1 MLFKVSDTT
10 KYFIKMSIVNYFD
23 HHDRK
28 AGKEHFLHLIQV
40 AKADG
45 VIDKAELEMLHKMG
59 KRLGLTDPEI
69 DELINKKDSK
79 AFIPPYSLEER
90 FHQLYDVV
98 AMALADGVL
107 FTNEV
112 KMFKRMA
119 IALNFSDEDVTK
131 LLNLLVNG
139 IKMDKGEE
147 ELLKIYKQKK

>member
-1 MLFKVSDTT
+1 
-10 KYFIKMSIVNYFD
+10 MSMINYFD

-45 VIDKAELEMLHKMG
+45 VVDKTEMDMLHKMG

-69 DELINKKDSK
+69 DELIDKNDFKT
-79 AFIPPYSLEER
+79 FIPPYSLEDR

-98 AMALADGVL
+98 AMALADGL
-107 FTNEV
+107 MFTNEI
-112 KMFKRMA
+112 KMFKRLA
-119 IALNFSDEDVTK
+119 VASNFDDNDAER

-139 IKMDKGEE
+139 IKQNKSED
-147 ELLKIYKQKK
+147 ELFHVYKKK

>member
-1 MLFKVSDTT
+1 
-10 KYFIKMSIVNYFD
+10 MSLINYFD

-45 VIDKAELEMLHKMG
+45 VIDKMEMDMLHKMG

-69 DELINKKDSK
+69 DELIHKKDSK
-79 AFIPPYSLEER
+79 TYTPPYSLEDR

-98 AMALADGVL
+98 AMALADGVM

-112 KMFKRMA
+112 KMFKRLA
-119 IALNFSDEDVTK
+119 VASNFDDTTAEK

-139 IKMDKGEE
+139 IKQDKKED
-147 ELLKIYKQKK
+147 ELFQIFRKK

>member
-1 MLFKVSDTT
+1 
-10 KYFIKMSIVNYFD
+10 MSIVNYFD

-45 VIDKAELEMLHKMG
+45 VIDKTEMDMLHKMG

-69 DELINKKDSK
+69 DELIDNKDSK
-79 AFIPPYSLEER
+79 TFIPPYSLEDK

-98 AMALADGVL
+98 AMALADGIM
-107 FTNEV
+107 FTNEI
-112 KMFKRMA
+112 KMFKRLA
-119 IALNFSDEDVTK
+119 VASNFDDKEADK

-139 IKMDKGEE
+139 IKQSKSED
-147 ELLKIYKQKK
+147 ELFHIYKKK

>member
-1 MLFKVSDTT
+1 
-10 KYFIKMSIVNYFD
+10 MSMINYFD

-45 VIDKAELEMLHKMG
+45 VIDKMELDMLHKMG

-69 DELINKKDSK
+69 DELIDKKDSK
-79 AFIPPYSLEER
+79 TFIPPYSLEDR

-98 AMALADGVL
+98 AMALADGVM
-107 FTNEV
+107 FSNEI
-112 KMFKRMA
+112 KMFKRLA
-119 IALNFSDEDVTK
+119 VASNFDDNDAEK

-139 IKMDKGEE
+139 IKQNKSED
-147 ELLKIYKQKK
+147 ELFHIYKKK

>member
-1 MLFKVSDTT
+1 
-10 KYFIKMSIVNYFD
+10 MSMINYFD

-40 AKADG
+40 ANADG
-45 VIDKAELEMLHKMG
+45 VIDRTELDMLHKMG

-79 AFIPPYSLEER
+79 TFVPPYSLEDR

-98 AMALADGVL
+98 AMALADGVM
-107 FTNEV
+107 FTNEI
-112 KMFKRMA
+112 KMFKRLA
-119 IALNFSDEDVTK
+119 VASNFDDKEAEK

-139 IKMDKGEE
+139 IKQNKSED
-147 ELLKIYKQKK
+147 ELFHIYKKK

>member
-1 MLFKVSDTT
+1 
-10 KYFIKMSIVNYFD
+10 MSMINYFD

-45 VIDKAELEMLHKMG
+45 VIDKMELDMLHKMG

-69 DELINKKDSK
+69 DELIGKKDSK
-79 AFIPPYSLEER
+79 TFIPPYSLEDR

-98 AMALADGVL
+98 AMALADGVM
-107 FTNEV
+107 FTNEI
-112 KMFKRMA
+112 KMFKRLA
-119 IALNFSDEDVTK
+119 VASNFEDKEAEK

-139 IKMDKGEE
+139 IKQNKSED
-147 ELLKIYKQKK
+147 ELFHIYKKK

>member
-1 MLFKVSDTT
+1 
-10 KYFIKMSIVNYFD
+10 MSMINYFD

-45 VIDKAELEMLHKMG
+45 VIDKTEMDMLHKMG

-69 DELINKKDSK
+69 DELIDKKDSK
-79 AFIPPYSLEER
+79 TFIPPYSLEDR

-98 AMALADGVL
+98 AMALADGVM
-107 FTNEV
+107 FTNEI
-112 KMFKRMA
+112 KMFKRLA
-119 IALNFSDEDVTK
+119 VASDFDDKDAEK

-139 IKMDKGEE
+139 IKQNKSED
-147 ELLKIYKQKK
+147 ELFHIYKKK

>member
-1 MLFKVSDTT
+1 
-10 KYFIKMSIVNYFD
+10 MSIVNYFD

-45 VIDKAELEMLHKMG
+45 VIDKTEMDMLHKMG

-69 DELINKKDSK
+69 DELIDKKDSK
-79 AFIPPYSLEER
+79 TFIPPYSLEDK

-98 AMALADGVL
+98 AMALADGIM
-107 FTNEV
+107 FTNEI
-112 KMFKRMA
+112 KMFKRLA
-119 IALNFSDEDVTK
+119 IASNFEDKEADK

-139 IKMDKGEE
+139 IKQSKSED
-147 ELLKIYKQKK
+147 ELFHIYKKK

>member
-1 MLFKVSDTT
+1 
-10 KYFIKMSIVNYFD
+10 MSMINYFD

-45 VIDKAELEMLHKMG
+45 VIDKMELDMLHKMG

-69 DELINKKDSK
+69 DELIDKKDSK
-79 AFIPPYSLEER
+79 TFIPPYSLEDR

-98 AMALADGVL
+98 AMALADGVM
-107 FTNEV
+107 FTNEI
-112 KMFKRMA
+112 KMFKRLA
-119 IALNFSDEDVTK
+119 VASNFEDKEAEK

-139 IKMDKGEE
+139 IKQNKSED
-147 ELLKIYKQKK
+147 ELFHIYKKK